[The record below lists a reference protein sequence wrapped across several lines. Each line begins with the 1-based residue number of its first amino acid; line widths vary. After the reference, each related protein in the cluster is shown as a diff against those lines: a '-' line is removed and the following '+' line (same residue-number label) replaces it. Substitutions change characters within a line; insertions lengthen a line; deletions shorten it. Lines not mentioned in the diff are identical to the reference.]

1 MRATGYYTHALCAK
15 HDMGEGHPECPQRLG
30 AIWDRLLATGVAD
43 ALRVHEAPAAD
54 QPDLRRAHDGLLL
67 SSLEALCQQ
76 VADGR
81 EAGGPAH
88 LAIDADTA
96 VNAYTWQA
104 ALRAAGA
111 VVAATDAVLDGQL
124 ENAFCAV
131 RPPGHHAC
139 RSQAMGFC
147 VINNVAVAALHALE
161 ARGLERVAIV
171 DFDVHHGNGTQ
182 DIVAGDD
189 RILMVGFFQHPL
201 YPYCGTEPAA
211 SNVLNLPVPA
221 YTRGPAIRDLIESH
235 WMPRLEAF
243 APQLILISAGF
254 DAHRDDG
261 LGQLGLIEEDYAWIT
276 RRLKEL
282 AGRHAGGRIVS
293 ALEGGYHLPALARS
307 VEAHVRVL
315 ADL

>member
-124 ENAFCAV
+124 EK
-131 RPPGHHAC
+131 R
-139 RSQAMGFC
+139 
-147 VINNVAVAALHALE
+147 LL
-161 ARGLERVAIV
+161 
-171 DFDVHHGNGTQ
+171 
-182 DIVAGDD
+182 
-189 RILMVGFFQHPL
+189 
-201 YPYCGTEPAA
+201 
-211 SNVLNLPVPA
+211 
-221 YTRGPAIRDLIESH
+221 RGPTARS
-235 WMPRLEAF
+235 PRLPLA
-243 APQLILISAGF
+243 S
-254 DAHRDDG
+254 HG
-261 LGQLGLIEEDYAWIT
+261 LLRHQQ
-276 RRLKEL
+276 RR
-282 AGRHAGGRIVS
+282 GGG
-293 ALEGGYHLPALARS
+293 AAR
-307 VEAHVRVL
+307 A
-315 ADL
+315 